1 MSRLP
6 DLHTVVRGA
15 GGWECQSGMAKKD
28 CPLCGEMMEIKDTQ
42 SSTQIPGNPK
52 PTILIVHEWVC
63 ADCEYFEEAGIGD
76 ED

>member
-1 MSRLP
+1 
-6 DLHTVVRGA
+6 
-15 GGWECQSGMAKKD
+15 MAKKD